1 MYRAVEP
8 SCAATRLVSV
18 AELETWG
25 SRAASSF
32 IKPVRVPDVIN
43 VISIHFVVH
52 RFTLLQGNITGSNI
66 AVASRNPLSQIVKN
80 LEI

>member
-1 MYRAVEP
+1 MLRAVEP

-32 IKPVRVPDVIN
+32 IKPVPEL
-43 VISIHFVVH
+43 SMSFP
-52 RFTLLQGNITGSNI
+52 FTSLFTDSDYY
-66 AVASRNPLSQIVKN
+66 K
-80 LEI
+80 ET